1 MLRNLF
7 VLQALVDVLFG
18 LPLIFATGTI
28 LSLYGLS
35 TDRTGVFVSQWLG
48 AAFVAL
54 AWISWYARNRPEGEA
69 RRVLVR
75 GGFIASVTGL
85 VASVIFQLGPGS
97 NATTWV
103 FVVLPAIFVAG
114 WGYYSYA
121 TMRSVTAPQP
131 A

>member
-1 MLRNLF
+1 MGRVIAMLRNLF

-18 LPLIFATGTI
+18 IPLIFATGTI

-54 AWISWYARNRPEGEA
+54 AWISWYARNWPEGEP

-75 GGFIASVTGL
+75 GGVIASGGRPL
-85 VASVIFQLGPGS
+85 CSPLFPS
-97 NATTWV
+97 RS
-103 FVVLPAIFVAG
+103 PAD
-114 WGYYSYA
+114 
-121 TMRSVTAPQP
+121 APP
-131 A
+131 RGVCGVSR

>member
-1 MLRNLF
+1 MGRVIAMLRNLF

-18 LPLIFATGTI
+18 IPLIFATGTI

-54 AWISWYARNRPEGEA
+54 AWISWYARNWPEGEP

-75 GGFIASVTGL
+75 GGFLPSGDGPFGSLLFPPRSRADAPNLGVLG
-85 VASVIFQLGPGS
+85 VARAFLRR
-97 NATTWV
+97 
-103 FVVLPAIFVAG
+103 
-114 WGYYSYA
+114 WGFLF
-121 TMRSVTAPQP
+121 VTAM